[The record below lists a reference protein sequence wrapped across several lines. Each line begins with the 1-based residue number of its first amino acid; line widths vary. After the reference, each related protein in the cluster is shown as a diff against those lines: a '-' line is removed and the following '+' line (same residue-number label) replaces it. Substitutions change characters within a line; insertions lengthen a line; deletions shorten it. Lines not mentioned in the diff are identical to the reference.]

1 MKRTAIIAL
10 HDILILS
17 LALPAAVLMHEH
29 ERFESE
35 RFWGLLVATPML
47 VAATLLAILILG
59 PHRALWCRLGTAE
72 IFALAQFVAL
82 AVTLFYVGQ
91 FLVDRFEALPWAL
104 PILQFMTAMLGLLG
118 SRLAYIFLRRRMR
131 RGAGGANAAPV
142 LLVGAGDGAALLIEL
157 LHQRPGHGDPVGI
170 LCDRVPPTRSLSGV
184 PVLGRLAQ
192 VDAALARLR
201 VQDMPQPRIVI
212 TSPHHELG
220 RTAVYELIARVDA
233 AGFRVEQLPDVL
245 QLMDEPGPRPDAT
258 NDGASG
264 STAVEGLTRKRV
276 FDAGVAAVALLALSP
291 LLALTAVVVAVGIRR
306 PVLFVQIRPG
316 RNRRPYKLLK
326 FRTMR
331 DPTDAAGRPL
341 SDAARTPWA
350 GRLLRRLRVDELPQL
365 WNVVV
370 GDMSLIGPRPL
381 LAGDLDTMPDG
392 GRARL
397 VVRPG
402 ITGWAQVNGG
412 HQLTADEKLVLDL
425 WYAANADLKLD
436 LLIAWRTVLMVVFG
450 ERRQP
455 AVIAH
460 ARASLA
466 SRQLALAK

>member
-1 MKRTAIIAL
+1 
-10 HDILILS
+10 
-17 LALPAAVLMHEH
+17 
-29 ERFESE
+29 
-35 RFWGLLVATPML
+35 
-47 VAATLLAILILG
+47 
-59 PHRALWCRLGTAE
+59 
-72 IFALAQFVAL
+72 
-82 AVTLFYVGQ
+82 
-91 FLVDRFEALPWAL
+91 
-104 PILQFMTAMLGLLG
+104 
-118 SRLAYIFLRRRMR
+118 
-131 RGAGGANAAPV
+131 
-142 LLVGAGDGAALLIEL
+142 
-157 LHQRPGHGDPVGI
+157 
-170 LCDRVPPTRSLSGV
+170 
-184 PVLGRLAQ
+184 
-192 VDAALARLR
+192 
-201 VQDMPQPRIVI
+201 
-212 TSPHHELG
+212 
-220 RTAVYELIARVDA
+220 
-233 AGFRVEQLPDVL
+233 
-245 QLMDEPGPRPDAT
+245 
-258 NDGASG
+258 
-264 STAVEGLTRKRV
+264 
-276 FDAGVAAVALLALSP
+276 
-291 LLALTAVVVAVGIRR
+291 
-306 PVLFVQIRPG
+306 
-316 RNRRPYKLLK
+316 
-326 FRTMR
+326 MR